1 MQLRKSCRRA
11 FDEVVDMQLRH
22 QHRFQHIG
30 YLMPIYLSPLLF
42 YGTHGSRCLY
52 CVVLAMSWWVL
63 GPLPKVANAFM
74 LLLCPALL
82 QVADPERLATS
93 FFSAD
98 VVEATLLLLLSAA
111 DREIRSSLAPWLALR
126 SHAEGMQLR
135 WLFTGVCL
143 GTLALATRISAA
155 LLTVVLFAIVDHGLR
170 YLEDAHVDN
179 PAFGELVHFPADDA
193 EHHLAVSPLHSQS
206 GHTTPHRMADHPLN
220 LYSPHLST
228 RPPTFLMAERPVAG
242 AVLSGSKIPLKLTTA
257 PQGVSGR
264 TKTTLTVPDH
274 SCRELLFGPGVT
286 FLEDGTHAPHV
297 SGASSAGLTAPQPS
311 EHSSASGVGHR
322 RRNDLPGDVAGC
334 TRNEDGGSKLPIGRV
349 GSLLGTST
357 APRDATST
365 REPFASRLPILSSHK
380 PTLPVPHGSIGSRK
394 FREIRTAFLVGPVMM
409 AVVGNVIGFWTLP
422 SRTEM
427 PLHEA
432 EHGQGEYADEINM
445 WLWALLMFPGVV
457 GVVLFCC
464 GYLYVA
470 NLQRHESGWH
480 TPEDHAIGHAP
491 HDHREVARRP
501 EQVWTWATLVVV
513 ASSVSQQFGDRH
525 AFGRHHLL
533 ESMPW
538 GVICVLGGT
547 QLITH
552 LTVEGQLVEHLFE
565 LVSPNFW
572 RTNSRVTNQVLL
584 TGLSCLLT
592 EAVGVA
598 PLCRLLRPIIITI
611 ASETGTRLLYYLVPV
626 SVALSTNM
634 ISPMTLPLAL
644 LHCAQNVSVL
654 QLAIVGLA
662 GKSILLTMVLLSVNT
677 TGSYFFIW
685 NEVPTHRHNQSV
697 AAAQH
702 RLRS

>member
-1 MQLRKSCRRA
+1 MTK
-11 FDEVVDMQLRH
+11 VVPSGHKVLVAQVNTEEEEEEEAAWH

-63 GPLPKVANAFM
+63 GPLPKVANAFL

-82 QVADPERLATS
+82 QVADPERLANS

-179 PAFGELVHFPADDA
+179 PAFGEPVHFPADVA
-193 EHHLAVSPLHSQS
+193 EHHLAFSPQHSQS

-228 RPPTFLMAERPVAG
+228 RPPTFLKAERPVAG
-242 AVLSGSKIPLKLTTA
+242 AALSGSKIPLKLSTV
-257 PQGVSGR
+257 PQGLSGR
-264 TKTTLTVPDH
+264 TKTTLTVPEH
-274 SCRELLFGPGVT
+274 SCHELLFGPSVT
-286 FLEDGTHAPHV
+286 FLTDGTHAPHV

-322 RRNDLPGDVAGC
+322 RRHDLPGDVAGC
-334 TRNEDGGSKLPIGRV
+334 TRNEDGGSKLPIGHV
-349 GSLLGTST
+349 SSLLGASA

-365 REPFASRLPILSSHK
+365 REPSASRLPILSSHK
-380 PTLPVPHGSIGSRK
+380 PTLPVPHGSIGSRSSMSTSGAATLTDASGLTTRRVISLQLVRHHHVHDDGASHKSTSFGHADDVNHPTAEAEERHKK

-432 EHGQGEYADEINM
+432 EQ
-445 WLWALLMFPGVV
+445 
-457 GVVLFCC
+457 
-464 GYLYVA
+464 
-470 NLQRHESGWH
+470 
-480 TPEDHAIGHAP
+480 
-491 HDHREVARRP
+491 
-501 EQVWTWATLVVV
+501 
-513 ASSVSQQFGDRH
+513 
-525 AFGRHHLL
+525 
-533 ESMPW
+533 
-538 GVICVLGGT
+538 
-547 QLITH
+547 
-552 LTVEGQLVEHLFE
+552 
-565 LVSPNFW
+565 
-572 RTNSRVTNQVLL
+572 
-584 TGLSCLLT
+584 
-592 EAVGVA
+592 
-598 PLCRLLRPIIITI
+598 
-611 ASETGTRLLYYLVPV
+611 
-626 SVALSTNM
+626 
-634 ISPMTLPLAL
+634 
-644 LHCAQNVSVL
+644 
-654 QLAIVGLA
+654 
-662 GKSILLTMVLLSVNT
+662 
-677 TGSYFFIW
+677 
-685 NEVPTHRHNQSV
+685 
-697 AAAQH
+697 
-702 RLRS
+702 